1 MTDAARLT
9 GLWIYPVKGAAP
21 IAVEEWEIDELGL
34 RYDRRWAVIDAAGD
48 VLTQRSHPRL
58 ALVCP
63 VITPTSLELRAPG
76 MPPFELPL
84 SRRDE
89 RRLPVQIWAD
99 RCAAE
104 PCGAAADGWWTT
116 YLGETCQ
123 LVRFPESTVRT
134 VEPSR
139 AQRDA
144 RVGFADAFPFLIIS
158 DAALGALNERLDT
171 PVSMNRF
178 RPNFVVSGVEA
189 HAEDL
194 WDTVRIGDV
203 EFVAAKPCAR
213 CVVTTIDQATAIA
226 TREPL
231 RTLTRYRREE
241 RGVMFG
247 QNLVHRAPGTVRLG
261 DAVLPIARVA
271 QSV

>member
-1 MTDAARLT
+1 MTDAAWLT

-21 IAVEEWEIDELGL
+21 IAAGAWEIDDLGL
-34 RYDRRWAVIDAAGD
+34 QYDRRWAVIGAAGD
-48 VLTQRSHPRL
+48 VLTQRAHPRL
-58 ALVCP
+58 ALVLP
-63 VITPTSLELRAPG
+63 VLTPTSLELRAPG
-76 MPPFELPL
+76 MPLLELAL
-84 SRRDE
+84 ARRDA
-89 RRLPVQIWAD
+89 RRLPAQIWDD

-104 PCGAAADGWWTT
+104 PCGDEANAWWTS
-116 YLGETCQ
+116 YLGAPCQ
-123 LVRFPESTVRT
+123 LVRFPETTVRT
-134 VEPSR
+134 VAPSR
-139 AQRDA
+139 AGFDA

-158 DAALGALNERLDT
+158 EAALGALNERLDT
-171 PVSMNRF
+171 PVPMNRF

-189 HAEDL
+189 YAEDG

-203 EFVAAKPCAR
+203 EFVVAKPCAR
-213 CVVTTIDQATAIA
+213 CVVTTIDQATAVA

-261 DAVLPIARVA
+261 DAVLPIARA
-271 QSV
+271 ARSV